1 MYDFTK
7 SSRIIRDR
15 RREKGISQMKL
26 AEMAGVSKNTVENF
40 ERGECDSKHS
50 TVMNLALALEMNV
63 GELDSNDV
71 EKP

>member
-1 MYDFTK
+1 MFDVAK

-15 RREKGISQMKL
+15 RREKGISQLKL

-50 TVMNLALALEMNV
+50 TVMSLALALGIDV
-63 GELDSNDV
+63 GELNSDK
-71 EKP
+71 E